1 MGLAAS
7 HQNEIFIDTSTFQ
20 DSAQAKR
27 IINKVSIEEII
38 KAQPIVDWQIEQT
51 IKKINQRQRRAEVQ
65 GTR

>member
-1 MGLAAS
+1 MGLEAS

-51 IKKINQRQRRAEVQ
+51 IKK
-65 GTR
+65 